1 MIRLLIFIIIIFMFS
16 QSFQLNR
23 IYTDI
28 FYAGVFLVLGMVIGM
43 IADYLRMPIQSN
55 NQEINTRQRR
65 GSIVGGVEYIRPR
78 RGSII
83 G

>member
-1 MIRLLIFIIIIFMFS
+1 MIHLLIFIIIIFMFN
-16 QSFQLNR
+16 QT
-23 IYTDI
+23 YTDI